1 MNDEKLE
8 SLLALNPR
16 YSVLSPTLFI
26 GYQFTNILR
35 FNRRHR
41 RRVPQMSFSF
51 LALARENVTFIAFV
65 ALDLTTA
72 GDAKSFRRRSVSFN
86 FGHFFTPLILLF
98 AASVEGHFGD
108 NSIAMFLPSSRGS
121 MSTLAT
127 SST

>member
-1 MNDEKLE
+1 MIFLRLCLDLLPPLALGTGKLLPEFNVTDEKLE

-26 GYQFTNILR
+26 GYQFTNVLR

-86 FGHFFTPLILLF
+86 FGHFSLL
-98 AASVEGHFGD
+98 
-108 NSIAMFLPSSRGS
+108 
-121 MSTLAT
+121 
-127 SST
+127 